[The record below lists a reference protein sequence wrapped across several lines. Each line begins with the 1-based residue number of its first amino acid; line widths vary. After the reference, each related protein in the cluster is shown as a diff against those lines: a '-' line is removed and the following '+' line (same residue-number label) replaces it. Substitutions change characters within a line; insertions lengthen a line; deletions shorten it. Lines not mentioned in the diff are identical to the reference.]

1 MSSHPDAIHTF
12 DDAIASQIRAAISS
26 RSAKKLRAQLEKV
39 RHEPTALAAIAA
51 MLRIDDR
58 LIVLHEDAA
67 REKKRDEFL
76 SEVHRWGEEVSD
88 EPFTGALAGIID
100 QTAVIEAGYRLIS
113 QSIDALPIS
122 RRLPERQ
129 LAALYHRAAQDF
141 DEAIKRE
148 PRFLPASDGVI
159 NMGGQV
165 VIERADGSY
174 TSVDAMTDSLTAL
187 LGNCITFLAYGRW
200 TSEEVGLDVPLLP
213 LPTSEEIAE
222 TDHLLI
228 LSLGWVRWQRW
239 ERQARY
245 WGGTLRRLEGAD
257 LPPEVARNGI
267 QAHFEQDRGEADY
280 FDWVAVERLKQLTAQ
295 DLHKLG
301 RDWKDL
307 PLEAAKK
314 LPPDGFLDLAE
325 RLAANLVFGG
335 AHLDADDTTTFGG
348 ATINEWLRGYSV
360 LRRIAGDALK
370 KEPGVGRH
378 LLRFSRTELAAQ
390 LIDFGLSSAGAE
402 AFIKGATF
410 KSDSI
415 DLFDAP
421 LVRQGPD
428 DLLLFG
434 PTAANIDAGRTLLS
448 NLPNLGHSLDHKGA
462 RFEEEVVG
470 FFRMIRAPVFAPS
483 RSYDEEPYQIDAL
496 LHWGSY
502 LFLFECKNTAPSNLN
517 PKIALDFEQRRIEDI
532 AQVKRL
538 VRGLQAHPDLLTGVG
553 GPDPT
558 GKTIVPVLLYAM
570 PFAKPGTQDGVY
582 STDWSVLTRFFERA
596 DLGIE
601 TEFGTGVDSAPLRH
615 RQVTERIWAGERPTV
630 EDFLKVLEQPWPL
643 TLIEA
648 QTQVT
653 WVETNLAPY
662 KFARSVDY
670 VKIDLSRAEIAELY
684 GLDLRRWEKE
694 LKQMERQA
702 ARVARKNADREVTR
716 QTRLGRKKRP

>member
-76 SEVHRWGEEVSD
+76 SEVHRWGEDVSD

-122 RRLPERQ
+122 RRLPARQ
-129 LAALYHRAAQDF
+129 LAALYHRAAPDF

-165 VIERADGSY
+165 VIERDDGSY
-174 TSVDAMTDSLTAL
+174 TSVDAMTDSFTAL

-228 LSLGWVRWQRW
+228 LSLGWARWQRW

-267 QAHFEQDRGEADY
+267 QAHFEQERGEADY

-335 AHLDADDTTTFGG
+335 PRGACAH
-348 ATINEWLRGYSV
+348 RGILWRAWYH
-360 LRRIAGDALK
+360 AG
-370 KEPGVGRH
+370 
-378 LLRFSRTELAAQ
+378 
-390 LIDFGLSSAGAE
+390 
-402 AFIKGATF
+402 
-410 KSDSI
+410 
-415 DLFDAP
+415 
-421 LVRQGPD
+421 
-428 DLLLFG
+428 
-434 PTAANIDAGRTLLS
+434 
-448 NLPNLGHSLDHKGA
+448 
-462 RFEEEVVG
+462 
-470 FFRMIRAPVFAPS
+470 
-483 RSYDEEPYQIDAL
+483 
-496 LHWGSY
+496 
-502 LFLFECKNTAPSNLN
+502 
-517 PKIALDFEQRRIEDI
+517 
-532 AQVKRL
+532 
-538 VRGLQAHPDLLTGVG
+538 
-553 GPDPT
+553 
-558 GKTIVPVLLYAM
+558 
-570 PFAKPGTQDGVY
+570 
-582 STDWSVLTRFFERA
+582 
-596 DLGIE
+596 
-601 TEFGTGVDSAPLRH
+601 
-615 RQVTERIWAGERPTV
+615 
-630 EDFLKVLEQPWPL
+630 
-643 TLIEA
+643 
-648 QTQVT
+648 
-653 WVETNLAPY
+653 
-662 KFARSVDY
+662 
-670 VKIDLSRAEIAELY
+670 
-684 GLDLRRWEKE
+684 
-694 LKQMERQA
+694 
-702 ARVARKNADREVTR
+702 
-716 QTRLGRKKRP
+716 

>member
-1 MSSHPDAIHTF
+1 MTTHPDAIHKF
-12 DDAIASQIRAAISS
+12 DVDVVSQIRAAISS
-26 RSAKKLRAQLEKV
+26 RSAKKLRVQLEKIK
-39 RHEPTALAAIAA
+39 HEPTALEAIAA

-58 LIVLHEDAA
+58 LIVLHEDAG
-67 REKKRDEFL
+67 RERKRDEFL
-76 SEVHRWGEEVSD
+76 SDLHRWGEEVAD
-88 EPFTGALAGIID
+88 EPFTAAIGGIIE
-100 QTAVIEAGYRLIS
+100 QTGVIEAGYRLLS
-113 QSIDALPIS
+113 QSIEALPIS

-148 PRFLPASDGVI
+148 PRFLPSSDGVI
-159 NMGGQV
+159 SMAGQV
-165 VIERADGSY
+165 VIERDDGSY
-174 TSVDAMTDSLTAL
+174 ASVDAMTDSLTSL
-187 LGNCITFLAYGRW
+187 LGNCITFLGYGRW
-200 TSEEVGLDVPLLP
+200 VSDEVGLDVPLLP
-213 LPTSEEIAE
+213 APTAEEIAE

-245 WGGTLRRLEGAD
+245 WGGTMRHMEGAD
-257 LPPEVARNGI
+257 LPPEFAEAGVTAL
-267 QAHFEQDRGEADY
+267 FEQERGEADY

-307 PLEAAKK
+307 PSGLEKK
-314 LPPDGFLDLAE
+314 LPPDSFLDLGE

-360 LRRIAGDALK
+360 LRRIAGVALK
-370 KEPGVGRH
+370 EGSDAVSRH
-378 LLRFSRTELAAQ
+378 LLRISRSELASR
-390 LIDFGLSSAGAE
+390 LVDFGLSSDGAE
-402 AFIKGATF
+402 AFVHGATF
-410 KSDSI
+410 KASSI

-470 FFRMIRAPVFAPS
+470 FFKMLGAPVFAPS
-483 RSYDEEPYQIDAL
+483 RTYGEDPYQIDAL

-502 LFLFECKNTAPSNLN
+502 IFLFECKNTAPSNLN
-517 PKIALDFEQRRIEDI
+517 PKIALDFEQRRVEDI

-538 VRGLQAHPDLLTGVG
+538 VRGLLAHPDLLTEVG
-553 GPDPT
+553 GPDPNT
-558 GKTIVPVLLYAM
+558 TTIIPVLLYAM
-570 PFAKPGTQDGVY
+570 PFAKPGDQDGVY
-582 STDWSVLTRFFERA
+582 STDWSVLTRFFERG
-596 DLGIE
+596 DLGLE
-601 TEFGTGVDSAPLRH
+601 TEIGTGIDSAPLRH
-615 RQVTERIWAGERPTV
+615 RQVTERIWAGERPSV
-630 EDFLKVLEQPWPL
+630 EDFLKVLEKPWPL
-643 TLIEA
+643 TLVEA
-648 QTQVT
+648 QTRTT

-662 KFARSVDY
+662 KFARSLDFLKV
-670 VKIDLSRAEIAELY
+670 DLSRAETAELY

-694 LKQMERQA
+694 LRRMEVEA
-702 ARVARKNADREVTR
+702 ARLAKRNADREITR
-716 QTRLGRKKRP
+716 QTRLGRRKR